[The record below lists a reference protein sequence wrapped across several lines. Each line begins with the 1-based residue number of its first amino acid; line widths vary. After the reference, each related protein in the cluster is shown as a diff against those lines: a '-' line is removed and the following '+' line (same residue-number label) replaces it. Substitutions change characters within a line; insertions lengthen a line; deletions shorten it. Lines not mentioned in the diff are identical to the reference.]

1 VGIDFVPAPCYTE
14 FTTKQQLT
22 KQQQPM
28 KQLHSVK
35 ITYNVLVMA
44 DDDDDA
50 YFVASDNIGAI
61 VKDIKD
67 PNIEVQDCI
76 ESEDD
81 LDEDWDNAFP
91 YGVNPQ
97 RLTCL
102 EIVKQNNE
110 IKVDDLSEEEKGLI
124 LSRLTTEQI
133 RELLDL

>member
-1 VGIDFVPAPCYTE
+1 
-14 FTTKQQLT
+14 
-22 KQQQPM
+22 M

-35 ITYNVLVMA
+35 ITYNVMVMA
-44 DDDDDA
+44 DDGDDA
-50 YFVASDNIGAI
+50 YYVASGNLETI

-67 PNIEVQDCI
+67 PNIEVQYYI

-81 LDEDWDNAFP
+81 LDENWYNALP

-133 RELLDL
+133 GELLGVA